1 MTQAF
6 NLSQLANNLN
16 TSGQLDATD
25 GLTGVVPTGNLPTI
39 PVSKGG
45 TNLTATPSNGQIPIG
60 NGSGYSLATLT
71 AGTNISISNSS
82 GAVTINATAGAP
94 TTAQVLSATAGL
106 TAGAVG
112 SYAFLSYSN
121 GGGQTFGST
130 RAGSSLRPCG
140 FYYNADVLQVYP
152 INSGSTVAGTWRC
165 LGHQASS
172 SSFTDQS
179 VIWVRIS

>member
-60 NGSGYSLATLT
+60 NGSGYSLATIT
-71 AGTNISISNSS
+71 AGSGITVTNGSGSITIASGGGGVTSLNGQTGAITNTSYQAIGSYVMAFLNQNLNVNSTYSTISAYNALYDAENNRLFVGNS
-82 GAVTINATAGAP
+82 AGA
-94 TTAQVLSATAGL
+94 LS
-106 TAGAVG
+106 
-112 SYAFLSYSN
+112 
-121 GGGQTFGST
+121 
-130 RAGSSLRPCG
+130 
-140 FYYNADVLQVYP
+140 
-152 INSGSTVAGTWRC
+152 GTWRM
-165 LGHQASS
+165 LGYGGGSPNGTGGCACI
-172 SSFTDQS
+172 F
-179 VIWVRIS
+179 VRVS

>member
-71 AGTNISISNSS
+71 AGTNITISNGS

-94 TTAQVLSATAGL
+94 STAQVLSAYAGA

-112 SYAFLSYSN
+112 TYVIGWAASIPGFN
-121 GGGQTFGST
+121 GTT
-130 RAGSSLRPCG
+130 AGSNVR
-140 FYYNADVLQVYP
+140 YNTGGDTL
-152 INSGSTVAGTWRC
+152 SGTWRVMS
-165 LGHQASS
+165 GGMSS
-172 SSFTDQS
+172 YNDY
-179 VIWVRIS
+179 IWALWVRIS